1 MKWRSG
7 VFLQEYKFFFAKK
20 LVFFF
25 FFLSNFG
32 ALINKTIN

>member
-25 FFLSNFG
+25 FLSNFG

>member
-7 VFLQEYKFFFAKK
+7 VFLQEYKFFAKK

>member
-7 VFLQEYKFFFAKK
+7 VFLQEYKFFGKK
-20 LVFFF
+20 TCIF

>member
-7 VFLQEYKFFFAKK
+7 DFLQEYKFFGQKTCI
-20 LVFFF
+20 FFF